1 MFPSII
7 LASKSPRRQQ
17 LLSYANIQY
26 EVMVATGDEIIPEN
40 YTPAQ
45 AAIYIASQK
54 IEQLELNGETRPIL
68 AADTIVVC
76 GGEIFG
82 KPANEVGAIKMLT
95 KLSGTMHEVITGV
108 CIKHK
113 EKEISFYDKTNVYF
127 NELSASD
134 IAYYVHTARP
144 FDKAGGYGIQ
154 EWIGYTGVKKIEG
167 DYYNVM
173 GLPISRVVQ
182 ALRELY

>member
-1 MFPSII
+1 MFLSII

-17 LLSYANIQY
+17 LLSYANIRY
-26 EVMVATGDEIIPEN
+26 EVMEATGEEIIPEN
-40 YTPAQ
+40 CTPAQ
-45 AAIYIASQK
+45 AAISIASQK
-54 IEQLELNGETRPIL
+54 IIQIGLEDETRPIL

-82 KPANEVGAIKMLT
+82 KPSNEVEAIKMLT
-95 KLSGTMHEVITGV
+95 RLSGNMHEVITGV
-108 CIKHK
+108 CIKYK
-113 EKEISFYDKTNVYF
+113 KKEISFYDTTNVYF

-173 GLPISRVVQ
+173 GLPISRVVK
-182 ALRELY
+182 ALREL

>member
-1 MFPSII
+1 MFPEII

-17 LLSYANIQY
+17 LLQYANIKF
-26 EVMVATGDEIIPEN
+26 EIMVEDGEEIIPPN
-40 YTPAQ
+40 CSPAE
-45 AAIYIASQK
+45 AAVAIASQK
-54 IEQLELNGETRPIL
+54 ITQLNIENEERPIL

-76 GGEIFG
+76 ENEIFG
-82 KPANEVGAIKMLT
+82 KPDGVVEAIKMLT
-95 KLSGTMHEVITGV
+95 MLSGKMHQVITGV
-108 CIKHK
+108 CIKHG
-113 EKEISFYDKTNVYF
+113 EKEIVFYETTNVYF

-154 EWIGYTGVKKIEG
+154 EWIGYTGIRGIEG

-173 GLPISRVVQ
+173 GLPISKVVQ
-182 ALRELY
+182 ALRSL

>member
-1 MFPSII
+1 MFPAII

-17 LLSYANIQY
+17 LLSFANIQF
-26 EVMVATGDEIIPEN
+26 EIMVATGEEIIPEN
-40 YTPAQ
+40 CSPAQ
-45 AAIYIASQK
+45 VAVIIATQK
-54 IEQLELNGETRPIL
+54 IEQLNLEQEARPML

-76 GGEIFG
+76 GKEIFG
-82 KPANEVGAIKMLT
+82 KPTNEVEAIKMLT
-95 KLSGTMHEVITGV
+95 KLSGRMHQVITGV
-108 CIKHK
+108 CIRHK
-113 EKEISFYDKTNVYF
+113 GKDLQFHDETKVYF

-154 EWIGYTGVKKIEG
+154 EWIGYTGIKGIEG

-173 GLPISRVVQ
+173 GLPISRVVK
-182 ALRELY
+182 ALRQL